1 MVSIGVSKVFFIVVY
16 LDDGWGTASSFEECQ
31 NIATNVK
38 NDLLSGGLIPNREK
52 SVWNPVQELN
62 WLGMVW
68 NSSDGT
74 IKAMNHR
81 IDSILTSLEELITSL
96 PNITA
101 RKLSV
106 LVGKVISLLPI
117 IGHIAQLHTS
127 FPSIFIAQQ
136 YNWDKLCKLSSNSL
150 VIEEI
155 FFWKRNVKDINM
167 CHVFEY
173 ELPQVLVY
181 TDSSG
186 TGCGAV
192 TYTFQ
197 GDAGKGLENMKFTN
211 TWSQFERGKSSTWR
225 EMKGV
230 EQAIRAFVPKLK
242 GKCVKIFTD
251 NKGVESGLKKGSM
264 NVELHQLILD
274 INLFCKNM
282 GISLQ
287 VPWIPREDNAE
298 ADVLS
303 REIDLD
309 DCGVSQDFFND

>member
-1 MVSIGVSKVFFIVVY
+1 M
-16 LDDGWGTASSFEECQ
+16 
-31 NIATNVK
+31 ATQVK
-38 NDLLSGGLIPNREK
+38 NDLLSAGLIPNREK

-68 NSSDGT
+68 NSSEGT

-117 IGHIAQLHTS
+117 IGHIAQLHTRFS
-127 FPSIFIAQQ
+127 SIFIAQQ
-136 YNWDKLCKLSSNSL
+136 YNWDKLCKLSSNSP

-197 GDAGKGLENMKFTN
+197 GDAGKGLGNMKFTN

-230 EQAIRAFVPKLK
+230 
-242 GKCVKIFTD
+242 
-251 NKGVESGLKKGSM
+251 
-264 NVELHQLILD
+264 
-274 INLFCKNM
+274 
-282 GISLQ
+282 
-287 VPWIPREDNAE
+287 
-298 ADVLS
+298 
-303 REIDLD
+303 
-309 DCGVSQDFFND
+309 